1 MITDLKMEGVDGMQ
15 ILQTVNKLYPDTK
28 VIMITAYATLDIA
41 IEALRKRVFDFF
53 PKTYK
58 NQRAKKKSERSNW

>member
-1 MITDLKMEGVDGMQ
+1 MEGVDGMQ

-53 PKTYK
+53 SQ
-58 NQRAKKKSERSNW
+58 NL